1 MQRAASERTAWVRG
15 AGPTGSL
22 AALALAEAGWR
33 VHLLDPQTP
42 EQLLQRR
49 RAYALTHSTQELLIQ
64 LKLWRHLSSCCH
76 PFRRLELHDR
86 GSKASTLFSAPEAV
100 GWIADHRPLQQH
112 LLEACHQHK
121 AVTMHLGTGS
131 TPSPSPD
138 DLQVIAEGA
147 NSSSR
152 DALGIGFRGFRYRQ
166 SCLTVQVKLTTTT
179 SSSDDTAWE
188 LFRPEGPL
196 AVLPFGAGVAQ
207 VVWSAPQQR
216 CQQRCELHPEA
227 FLAALNQ
234 ALPPAAQAE
243 ALLDQPAWF
252 PVEWRL
258 APRLGRGTTLLC
270 GETAHRCHP
279 VGGQGLNLCWRDV
292 ATLAALAQQPEL
304 GARQL
309 VQRYGRRRWLDL
321 IAVMIATDG
330 LIRLFSNGHR
340 LLLPIRRFGIAL
352 LDGIP
357 ALRRLSLNLATYGP
371 AGMLL
376 TGAWQR
382 PNNQPP

>member
-1 MQRAASERTAWVRG
+1 M
-15 AGPTGSL
+15 
-22 AALALAEAGWR
+22 
-33 VHLLDPQTP
+33 
-42 EQLLQRR
+42 
-49 RAYALTHSTQELLIQ
+49 
-64 LKLWRHLSSCCH
+64 
-76 PFRRLELHDR
+76 
-86 GSKASTLFSAPEAV
+86 
-100 GWIADHRPLQQH
+100 
-112 LLEACHQHK
+112 
-121 AVTMHLGTGS
+121 
-131 TPSPSPD
+131 
-138 DLQVIAEGA
+138 IAEGA

-166 SCLTVQVKLTTTT
+166 SCLTVQVKLKTTT

-227 FLAALNQ
+227 FLAALNG

-292 ATLAALAQQPEL
+292 ATLAELARQPEL
-304 GARQL
+304 GAPTGAALWPQAL
-309 VQRYGRRRWLDL
+309 AGSNRRDDRHRW
-321 IAVMIATDG
+321 
-330 LIRLFSNGHR
+330 LIRLFSNRHR
-340 LLLPIRRFGIAL
+340 LLLPIRR
-352 LDGIP
+352 
-357 ALRRLSLNLATYGP
+357 LASP
-371 AGMLL
+371 C
-376 TGAWQR
+376 
-382 PNNQPP
+382 

>member
-1 MQRAASERTAWVRG
+1 MQRAASKRTAWVRG

-22 AALALAEAGWR
+22 AALALAQAGWQ
-33 VHLLDPQTP
+33 VHLLDAQTP
-42 EQLLQRR
+42 EQLLQRK
-49 RAYALTHSTQELLIQ
+49 RAYALTHSTQQLLQ
-64 LKLWRHLSSCCH
+64 KLKLWERFSSCCH

-86 GSKASTLFSAPEAV
+86 GSRSSTLFSAPQAV
-100 GWIADHRPLQQH
+100 GWIADHQPLQQH
-112 LLEACHQHK
+112 LLEACREHEAIELHI
-121 AVTMHLGTGS
+121 GGS
-131 TPSPSPD
+131 SSPSPHPD

-152 DALGIGFRGFRYRQ
+152 RALGIGFHGFRYRQ
-166 SCLTVQVKLTTTT
+166 SCLTVQVSLRNA
-179 SSSDDTAWE
+179 SSQDDTAWE

-196 AVLPFGAGVAQ
+196 AVLPFGSGQAQ

-216 CQQRCELHPEA
+216 CQERCELPPDV

-234 ALPPAAQAE
+234 ALPPAAQAT

-292 ATLAALAQQPEL
+292 ATLAQLAQQPDLE
-304 GARQL
+304 ARDL
-309 VQRYGRRRWLDL
+309 VRRYGRRRWLDL
-321 IAVMIATDG
+321 IAVMLATDG
-330 LIRLFSNGHR
+330 LIRLFSNSNR
-340 LLLPIRRFGIAL
+340 FLLPIRRLGITAL
-352 LDGIP
+352 DAIP

-371 AGMLL
+371 VGMLL
-376 TGAWQR
+376 TGGWQQ

>member
-1 MQRAASERTAWVRG
+1 
-15 AGPTGSL
+15 
-22 AALALAEAGWR
+22 
-33 VHLLDPQTP
+33 
-42 EQLLQRR
+42 
-49 RAYALTHSTQELLIQ
+49 
-64 LKLWRHLSSCCH
+64 
-76 PFRRLELHDR
+76 
-86 GSKASTLFSAPEAV
+86 
-100 GWIADHRPLQQH
+100 
-112 LLEACHQHK
+112 
-121 AVTMHLGTGS
+121 
-131 TPSPSPD
+131 
-138 DLQVIAEGA
+138 
-147 NSSSR
+147 
-152 DALGIGFRGFRYRQ
+152 
-166 SCLTVQVKLTTTT
+166 
-179 SSSDDTAWE
+179 
-188 LFRPEGPL
+188 
-196 AVLPFGAGVAQ
+196 VLPFGAGVAQ

-234 ALPPAAQAE
+234 ALPPVAQAE

>member
-1 MQRAASERTAWVRG
+1 MQRAPAQRTAWVRG

-22 AALALAEAGWR
+22 AALALAQAGWR
-33 VHLLDPQTP
+33 VLLVDPQTS

-49 RAYALTHSTQELLIQ
+49 RAYALTHSTQALLRQ
-64 LKLWRHLSSCCH
+64 LKLWQHLSRCCH

-86 GSKASTLFSAPEAV
+86 GSQASTLFSAPEAV
-100 GWIADHRPLQQH
+100 GWIADHKPLQQE
-112 LLEACHQHK
+112 LLQACRQHES
-121 AVTMHLGTGS
+121 VQMHIGTGS
-131 TPSPSPD
+131 SPSPNPD

-152 DALGIGFRGFRYRQ
+152 QALGIGFRGFRYRQ
-166 SCLTVQVKLTTTT
+166 SCLTVQVRFKTAC
-179 SSSDDTAWE
+179 SDDGTAWE

-216 CQQRCELHPEA
+216 CQERCELHPEA
-227 FLAALNQ
+227 FLAALNDG
-234 ALPPAAQAE
+234 LPPAAQVE

-270 GETAHRCHP
+270 GESAHRCHP

-292 ATLAALAQQPEL
+292 ATLAELARQPEL
-304 GARQL
+304 QARQL
-309 VQRYGRRRWLDL
+309 VRRYGRRRWLDL

-340 LLLPIRRFGIAL
+340 LLLPIRRFGIGL

-376 TGAWQR
+376 TGEWQR